1 MHRFFNAEFTA
12 LKVKIAQHGPVSTDQ
27 LDSLHRLLTQC
38 HNRRLT
44 IDVLGLKSI
53 AAARDGNIESALS
66 LLREA
71 LFLAQP
77 GQLIRPLA
85 DLGPEIAKLLGR
97 LNLDQEGSRYAGL
110 ITSALREPIEALTEH
125 QPLPE
130 PLSQREFEILA
141 LLAQDLSN
149 KEIATRLFISI
160 GTVKQ
165 HTHNIYGKLS
175 VNRRRAAVL
184 KAQSLSL
191 LEKA

>member
-1 MHRFFNAEFTA
+1 
-12 LKVKIAQHGPVSTDQ
+12 
-27 LDSLHRLLTQC
+27 
-38 HNRRLT
+38 LT

-53 AAARDGNIESALS
+53 AAARDGNTESALS
-66 LLREA
+66 FLRDALL
-71 LFLAQP
+71 LAQP

-97 LNLDQEGSRYAGL
+97 LDLDQEGSRYAGL
-110 ITSALREPIEALTEH
+110 ITSALREPTEASTVH
-125 QPLPE
+125 QPLLE
-130 PLSQREFEILA
+130 PLSQRELEILA

-175 VNRRRAAVL
+175 VNRRRDAVL

-191 LEKA
+191 VEKA